1 MSSSRLR
8 SSAVSLIGRFMVP
21 FSRARE
27 QTDRRGLGHEGAKAR
42 QAPEGAADAPLASCC
57 KILNADRRAG
67 ADAAAPPP
75 VSRNSLLLG
84 GVGRPTATRG
94 GGRFHEVI
102 DDLEKSVFARA
113 GDDVAVGAD
122 APGPCS
128 VLTLPVLRVGKDL
141 RAAKRW

>member
-57 KILNADRRAG
+57 KILNTDRR
-67 ADAAAPPP
+67 
-75 VSRNSLLLG
+75 RE
-84 GVGRPTATRG
+84 R
-94 GGRFHEVI
+94 
-102 DDLEKSVFARA
+102 
-113 GDDVAVGAD
+113 
-122 APGPCS
+122 
-128 VLTLPVLRVGKDL
+128 TLPLHRRRWQFATPWWRRKTDRDEAW
-141 RAAKRW
+141 RAFP